1 MPSVLVAPDSF
12 KGTLTAAEVAAH
24 VAAVGDRQ
32 HDDVEVGAPPQQP
45 GGDVRGHFSGSQR
58 ALERVGGDEQG
69 RHGRLPVRVGSLP
82 MPVLEPAGSG
92 PGRQSS
98 TRTAARAPGQVETVT
113 ILKTA
118 PVGSATLAIRP
129 YGVSTAGSSTLPPS
143 RSAAARA
150 ASVSGNP
157 K

>member
-1 MPSVLVAPDSF
+1 MRATGS
-12 KGTLTAAEVAAH
+12 AATSRSGRARSSPAATCAATS
-24 VAAVGDRQ
+24 AAVS
-32 HDDVEVGAPPQQP
+32 VPLNESGATSTDGM
-45 GGDVRGHFSGSQR
+45 GGSRCGW
-58 ALERVGGDEQG
+58 G
-69 RHGRLPVRVGSLP
+69 RCPEPVP
-82 MPVLEPAGSG
+82 EPAGSG

-150 ASVSGNP
+150 ASVSGTP